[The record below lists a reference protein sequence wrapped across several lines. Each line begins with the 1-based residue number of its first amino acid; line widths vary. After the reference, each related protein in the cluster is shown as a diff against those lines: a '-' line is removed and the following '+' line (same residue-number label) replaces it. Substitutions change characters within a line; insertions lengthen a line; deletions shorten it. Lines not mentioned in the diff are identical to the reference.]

1 MRYLS
6 DDGKVFNTEQD
17 CCEHEQKVKRD
28 RVNREQREKLQK
40 LKAHMKNQKNWYW
53 NMDNFM
59 AFKTKC
65 ILFHHVAL
73 QMRCVKRRTYRY
85 KS

>member
-40 LKAHMKNQKNWYW
+40 IKSTYEELEKLVLEYGQLYGIQNEMYFIPSCSFI
-53 NMDNFM
+53 D
-59 AFKTKC
+59 
-65 ILFHHVAL
+65 AL
-73 QMRCVKRRTYRY
+73 C
-85 KS
+85 

>member
-40 LKAHMKNQKNWYW
+40 LKAHMKN
-53 NMDNFM
+53 
-59 AFKTKC
+59 
-65 ILFHHVAL
+65 
-73 QMRCVKRRTYRY
+73 
-85 KS
+85 